1 MEQVAL
7 ELGLQASVR
16 DGAEMNNHRR
26 SGSHWSKSD
35 EPLVA
40 EGGWRSWTNNWERR
54 QEILYQVRTPCSLRG
69 LIFAQ
74 EAMGT
79 SKRFRAEE

>member
-1 MEQVAL
+1 MIPSLPQPEKEGCVEQVAL
-7 ELGLQASVR
+7 ELGLQARVR

-40 EGGWRSWTNNWERR
+40 EGGWRHWTNNWERR
-54 QEILYQVRTPCSLRG
+54 QEILYQVRTP
-69 LIFAQ
+69 
-74 EAMGT
+74 
-79 SKRFRAEE
+79 